1 MQHCTTL
8 LWRQRV
14 YVESVFELISNV
26 SSRRRGPSRWSSLC
40 ENWNINFIEICSAV
54 GAHAYTDASILLP
67 GSLNIFKRFSCQ
79 NPSTHPCLSDSK
91 IYEFRS
97 WKAKLRRKKNAR
109 SIATLEIGNPIL
121 PKENFPMW
129 NISKQSMNVGWHM
142 CAHNVT
148 AINPIRLS
156 DMQGWQLFVDPLLHS
171 VPNRTVHRNS
181 GQRCCETAH
190 NWFCGQKSSV
200 SEICSFLRKHMP
212 SMEITIFILTICN
225 ACDLFR

>member
-1 MQHCTTL
+1 M
-8 LWRQRV
+8 
-14 YVESVFELISNV
+14 
-26 SSRRRGPSRWSSLC
+26 
-40 ENWNINFIEICSAV
+40 

-79 NPSTHPCLSDSK
+79 NPSTNPCLSDSK

-97 WKAKLRRKKNAR
+97 WKAKLRRKKNTR

-121 PKENFPMW
+121 PKENFPMR
-129 NISKQSMNVGWHM
+129 NISKQAMNVGWHM

-171 VPNRTVHRNS
+171 VPTRIVHRNS
-181 GQRCCETAH
+181 SQRCCETAH

-200 SEICSFLRKHMP
+200 SEICCFFAETYAEHGNYHFHPDHLQCLRFVPVDGRRYLRGSLPKMIALHILKMP
-212 SMEITIFILTICN
+212 SDWDKSSPLWKTKHSD
-225 ACDLFR
+225 AH